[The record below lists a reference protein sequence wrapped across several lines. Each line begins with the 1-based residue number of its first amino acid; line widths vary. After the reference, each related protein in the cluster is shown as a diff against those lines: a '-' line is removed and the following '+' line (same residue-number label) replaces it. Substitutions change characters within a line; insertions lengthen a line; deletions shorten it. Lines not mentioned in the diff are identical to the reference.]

1 MLRIRVKVLK
11 SPAEKTIGLI
21 SSKKA
26 YPVFFKTRWGIH
38 TFGVKF
44 PIDVL
49 ILDSKYKV
57 VKATVNLP
65 PNRIF
70 LWPPVYEN
78 VVELPT
84 GEVRRLKIKTGDKIF
99 LIPGDNRSA

>member
-1 MLRIRVKVLK
+1 M
-11 SPAEKTIGLI
+11 GLI
-21 SSKKA
+21 NSKEA

-38 TFGVKF
+38 TFKVKF

-49 ILDSKYKV
+49 ILDSEYKV
-57 VKATVNLP
+57 VKTVTGLLP
-65 PNRIF
+65 GRIF
-70 LWPPVYEN
+70 LWSPVYEN

-99 LIPGDNRSA
+99 LVPEKDNKAGK

>member
-1 MLRIRVKVLK
+1 MPKIKVKVLQ
-11 SPAEKTIGLI
+11 SPAEKIMGLI
-21 SSKKA
+21 NCKKA

-38 TFGVKF
+38 TFGVRF

-49 ILDSKYKV
+49 ILDSELKV
-57 VKATVNLP
+57 VKTVTGLLP
-65 PNRIF
+65 GRIF

-78 VVELPT
+78 VVELPA
-84 GEVRRLKIKTGDKIF
+84 GEVRKLKIKTGDKIF